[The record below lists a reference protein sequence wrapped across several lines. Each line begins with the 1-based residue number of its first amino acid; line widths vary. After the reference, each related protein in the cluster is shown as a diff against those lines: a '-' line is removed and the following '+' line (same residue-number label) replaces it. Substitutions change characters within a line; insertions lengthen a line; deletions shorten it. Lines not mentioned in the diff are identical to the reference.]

1 MLSIISRPAPETL
14 AKVQEID
21 PVASHASWMENFP
34 WTRLAHV
41 EPPKEQKPM
50 IDFARMRLLDPK
62 ALREYLG
69 DGNFGGYYQRPD
81 EEMQAIWAVAVA
93 ETRELLEGPWQ

>member
-1 MLSIISRPAPETL
+1 MKQIRA
-14 AKVQEID
+14 
-21 PVASHASWMENFP
+21 
-34 WTRLAHV
+34 RLAALSA
-41 EPPKEQKPM
+41 QKGRAEDP
-50 IDFARMRLLDPK
+50 ARIERLLDPK